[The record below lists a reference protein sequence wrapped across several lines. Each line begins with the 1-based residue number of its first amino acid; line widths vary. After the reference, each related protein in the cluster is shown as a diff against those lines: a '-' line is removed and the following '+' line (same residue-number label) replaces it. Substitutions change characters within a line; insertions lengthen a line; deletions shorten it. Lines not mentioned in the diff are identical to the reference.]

1 MGGIMSE
8 SIQLRDPL
16 FKLVVRFGN
25 GEMVQHVV
33 ADPIDSRVITSET
46 RYAIIASFS
55 CQNPSECTD
64 ITVINMRDVTFLKT
78 ERVTLDQLAAER
90 RMAGM
95 RNSGSSSAEERMPKN
110 LAQLKFI

>member
-1 MGGIMSE
+1 MSE

-16 FKLVVRFGN
+16 YKLVVRFSN
-25 GEMVQHVV
+25 GETVQHVV
-33 ADPIDSRVITSET
+33 TDPIDARAVKPET
-46 RYAIIASFS
+46 RYALISSFS

-64 ITVINMRDVTFLKT
+64 VSVINLRDVSFIRT
-78 ERVTLDQLAAER
+78 ERVTLDHLATER

-95 RNSGSSSAEERMPKN
+95 RNMGVSGQEEKLPKT